1 MRGPPGECIGV
12 CASFPRRRL
21 RTWQAIEDHRFVQ
34 GIQTRESA
42 LVVETRRQGRG
53 WKDRRVGDC
62 WRQRAVDREARPRT
76 NVRRPERPSPRR
88 RDHGDYHARAGRQE
102 PDWLARRDHLSR
114 RTHGSVPLA
123 GRIDTWLVVGGSWLV
138 VTPLIT
144 NYQTGSNR
152 SSPAYAT
159 NHNPQTTN
167 YELRT
172 TNQSQGLTD

>member
-1 MRGPPGECIGV
+1 
-12 CASFPRRRL
+12 
-21 RTWQAIEDHRFVQ
+21 
-34 GIQTRESA
+34 
-42 LVVETRRQGRG
+42 
-53 WKDRRVGDC
+53 VGDR
-62 WRQRAVDREARPRT
+62 WRQRAVNREARPRT

-159 NHNPQTTN
+159 NHKPQSTN
-167 YELRT
+167 HELRT
-172 TNQSQGLTD
+172 TNHEPEPGLDRLNCISVLIHLNNSARWTSRSTSPTAFRSTSRSSIKSDI